1 MSALSDFNLTEWFNN
16 TFSAAEKDTLLQC
29 PLFSEPAG
37 SGVNCASF
45 FLSQTLQ
52 WYSKKDNSDIV
63 LKVCDKIIE
72 LFNND
77 NKAMSLN
84 DLHFFYGFVI
94 SAIYKFRD
102 TWAGALVVELCNKS
116 IEIAPK
122 VVNDFAI
129 KPEHVGFNTLIA
141 IEKKAKNWPR
151 VLELSRL
158 AMSQGWAGNFAA
170 WAAEAESKL

>member
-1 MSALSDFNLTEWFNN
+1 
-16 TFSAAEKDTLLQC
+16 
-29 PLFSEPAG
+29 
-37 SGVNCASF
+37 
-45 FLSQTLQ
+45 
-52 WYSKKDNSDIV
+52 
-63 LKVCDKIIE
+63 
-72 LFNND
+72 
-77 NKAMSLN
+77 MSLN
-84 DLHFFYGFVI
+84 DLHFFYSFVI

-122 VVNDFAI
+122 VVNDFEI

-158 AMSQGWAGNFAA
+158 AMAQGWAGKFAA
-170 WAAEAESKL
+170 LAAEAESKL